1 MIQRIPEMRQM
12 MKLEDKNVKVVLKV
26 FSSIKTH
33 TYTQTCGKGAK
44 RVEE

>member
-33 TYTQTCGKGAK
+33 TCGKGAK